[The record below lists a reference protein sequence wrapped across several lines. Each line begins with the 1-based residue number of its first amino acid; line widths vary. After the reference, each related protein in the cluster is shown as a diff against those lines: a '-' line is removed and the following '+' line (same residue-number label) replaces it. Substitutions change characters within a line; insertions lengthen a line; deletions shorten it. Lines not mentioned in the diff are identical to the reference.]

1 MNRVKESSIGL
12 DIDSLG
18 IKETLMTRVNDA
30 LKEYK
35 PESPASSEQNV
46 STLLA
51 ALLPPLISA
60 VATSVSVAVGEIL
73 NKALL
78 MIESNIRTQ
87 SASDPSQ
94 LSNIRVLT
102 YENDKL
108 QQYSRRENVRIF
120 GIPVEKAE
128 TAELTEKKAHDLLK
142 ETGVNVT
149 KNDIS
154 ACHRVGRT
162 TNGTRPVIVRFVSR
176 RTRTDIMRNKKA
188 LRQKSTKIYIN
199 DDLTPL
205 RAKLLQYVK
214 RLHNTDNVWTVDG
227 KIMCTKKTAPGL
239 QLDNVKPVV
248 IDSPDDLFL
257 LGIDSVDWAKLG
269 LKHLAGNGSH

>member
-1 MNRVKESSIGL
+1 MQ
-12 DIDSLG
+12 
-18 IKETLMTRVNDA
+18 RVNDA

-35 PESPASSEQNV
+35 PESPVSSEQNV
-46 STLLA
+46 GPLLA

-78 MIESNIRTQ
+78 KIESSIREQ
-87 SASDPSQ
+87 SSSDPSQ
-94 LSNIRVLT
+94 LTNIRVLT

-120 GIPVEKAE
+120 GIPFDKSE
-128 TAELTEKKAHDLLK
+128 TAETTEKKTLDLLN
-142 ETGVNVT
+142 ETGVTVT

-162 TNGTRPVIVRFVSR
+162 SNGTRPVIVRFVSR
-176 RTRTDIMRNKKA
+176 RTRTDIMRNKKV
-188 LRQKSTKIYIN
+188 LRQKSAKIFIN

-214 RLHNTDNVWTVDG
+214 RLHNIDNVWTVDG
-227 KIMCTKKTAPGL
+227 KIFCTKKTVPGL
-239 QLDNVKPVV
+239 QMDNVKPVV
-248 IDSPDDLFL
+248 IDSPDDLFF
-257 LGIDSVDWAKLG
+257 LGVDCVDWAKLG
-269 LKHLAGNGSH
+269 LQHLAGNGSH